1 MSATP
6 PAKRA
11 NEGGKTVD
19 PASKR
24 RFCVHPTKLYRVS
37 RMEIPTVTDICC
49 LLATRDE
56 ELFVAT
62 HTAIYLKAHGR
73 FTLIAGHPSEIGFM
87 DGEMSEARF
96 NGIYGLALMPD
107 GRVFLTDN
115 GNHSVRLVSPSGK
128 VTTVVGDGQKGFS
141 NGIGREARFNGPH
154 GIVVD
159 SKGHVFVTDTC
170 NHCIRSLFPFFDRW
184 AVRTVYGKGEEKG
197 YANGVNDEVRFNS
210 PKGLAFNSEEELI
223 VADYGNQS
231 VRKVTSLSEGWQNL
245 EKGLVTTVAGPLDG
259 ADFQLNY
266 ISGPY
271 EVVVDGSNLIFFSDH
286 KGLLFQIS
294 EKDRTITTLSS
305 EIDNDRV
312 GLFITMSID
321 HRGRLVFSHVECD
334 SSVGL
339 LHAGLVTPIS
349 RATTYNTLRSVR
361 AKYAAMLADESL
373 KDALFSID
381 NRVFRAHRKIL
392 GHRNTYFTKL
402 FQDNAATDEQILIK
416 GVSGPVFEIVLFYM
430 YTGIRPPITA
440 YTQDVS
446 VFNLALA
453 AKTFDLP
460 LLYEDCLKDFNEKL
474 DILYLVDDLIEAHDS
489 ELLEFRDSALKFIQ
503 KNAVDFCLE
512 EISSLDAFKSRP
524 DLIGLLLDV
533 TKALGNHI
541 SV

>member
-1 MSATP
+1 MSTTP

-24 RFCVHPTKLYRVS
+24 QFWEHPTKLYRVS
-37 RMEIPTVTDICC
+37 RMEIPGVTDIYCV
-49 LLATRDE
+49 LATWDE

-73 FTLIAGHPSEIGFM
+73 VTLIAGHPSENGFK
-87 DGEMSEARF
+87 DGETSEARF
-96 NGIYGLALMPD
+96 NGIFGLALMRD
-107 GRVFLTDN
+107 GGVFLTDN

-141 NGIGREARFNGPH
+141 DGIGRKARFNGPH

-170 NHCIRSLFPFFDRW
+170 NHCIRSLYCLFGGW
-184 AVRTVYGKGEEKG
+184 AVQTVYGKGEEKG

-231 VRKVTSLSEGWQNL
+231 VRKVTSLSKAWQNF
-245 EKGLVTTVAGPLDG
+245 ETGRVTTVAGPLDG
-259 ADFQLNY
+259 ADFQSKF
-266 ISGPY
+266 ISGPS
-271 EVVVDGSNLIFFSDH
+271 EVVVDGSNFIFFSDY

-294 EKDRTITTLSS
+294 EKDGTIRTLSS
-305 EIDNDRV
+305 KRDDSRI
-312 GLFITMSID
+312 GLFTTMSID
-321 HRGRLVFSHVECD
+321 HRGRLVFSDNDYD

-373 KDALFSID
+373 KDALFSVD
-381 NRVFRAHRKIL
+381 NRVFRAHRVIL
-392 GHRNTYFTKL
+392 GDRNTYFTKL

-446 VFNLALA
+446 VFSLALS

-489 ELLEFRDSALKFIQ
+489 ELSEFRDSALKFIQ
-503 KNAVDFCLE
+503 KNAFYFCVD
-512 EISSLDAFKSRP
+512 EIFSLDAFKSRP

-533 TKALGNHI
+533 TKALGDHI
-541 SV
+541 SA